1 MPANGVCMDS
11 WQRRRK
17 WFFINACIG
26 GYLYGLSFTAY
37 YPTEYYYL
45 IKMVKVDKPDI
56 YYGLCWASLYFSGI
70 LTSLLGS
77 YYTDRTKN
85 VRQIV
90 LLENVL
96 NIVGNIMYALY
107 YSPALILIGQL
118 LVGTTAARA
127 TAVTG
132 EISRIYIFNE
142 ISHKLTIMGIFGAL
156 GSLCGPCTT
165 FVFQYI
171 DFHIGHWKVN
181 IGNAIGFVMTILY
194 VMQLFL
200 NYFTVYNVSKEY
212 TVKVDEIV
220 LLDEDDDNDET
231 YNLVDFTKDR
241 RNEERTFFKKYTLAL
256 KAIMKSRH
264 IRFWYFLT
272 FITTYARALIMIVIP
287 IKLSEYLHWNE
298 IDIALLWIAALCTGI
313 IPTAITATVFSKYIE
328 DFYQF
333 LFGLLTLLLTLTF
346 LFLLPLAKDT
356 YSAAKTLAFII
367 AILLNI
373 SSFFFQ
379 IFSRSILAKFVPE
392 NIQAMSEG
400 FRHAIYEL
408 SSLVAGLTVIL
419 ASKYLSPSMLSL
431 GLIISVCLAWYIEEH
446 KSFTNITVIKVSR

>member
-1 MPANGVCMDS
+1 
-11 WQRRRK
+11 
-17 WFFINACIG
+17 
-26 GYLYGLSFTAY
+26 
-37 YPTEYYYL
+37 
-45 IKMVKVDKPDI
+45 MVKVDKSDI
-56 YYGLCWASLYFSGI
+56 YYGLCWASLYFSGM
-70 LTSLLGS
+70 LSSLLGS
-77 YYTDRTKN
+77 FYTDRTKN
-85 VRQIV
+85 VRQVV

-107 YSPALILIGQL
+107 FSPALILTGQL
-118 LVGTTAARA
+118 LVGATATRA

-132 EISRIYIFNE
+132 EISRIYKFNE
-142 ISHKLTIMGIFGAL
+142 ISHKLTITGIFGAL

-171 DFHIGHWKVN
+171 DFYIGHWKVN

-200 NYFTVYNVSKEY
+200 NSFTVYNISKEY
-212 TVKVDEIV
+212 TVKVDAIV
-220 LLDEDDDNDET
+220 LLDEDDDYGET
-231 YNLVDFTKDR
+231 GNLIDFTKDR
-241 RNEERTFFKKYTLAL
+241 RTEEPTFFKKYTLAL

-272 FITTYARALIMIVIP
+272 FIATYARALIMIVIP
-287 IKLSEYLHWNE
+287 IALSEYLHWNE

-313 IPTAITATVFSKYIE
+313 IPTAIITSILSKYFE

-333 LFGLLTLLLTLTF
+333 LFGLLALLLTLTF
-346 LFLLPLAKDT
+346 LFLLPLTKDT
-356 YSAAKTLAFII
+356 YNAAKIFAFII

-373 SSFFFQ
+373 SSFMIE

-392 NIQAMSEG
+392 NIQAISEG
-400 FRHAIYEL
+400 FRYAIYEL

-431 GLIISVCLAWYIEEH
+431 GLIISVCIAWYIGEQ
-446 KSFTNITVIKVSR
+446 KNFTVIKIRS

>member
-1 MPANGVCMDS
+1 
-11 WQRRRK
+11 
-17 WFFINACIG
+17 
-26 GYLYGLSFTAY
+26 
-37 YPTEYYYL
+37 
-45 IKMVKVDKPDI
+45 MVKVDKPDV
-56 YYGLCWASLYFSGI
+56 YYGLCWAFLYFSGI
-70 LTSLLGS
+70 LSSLLGS
-77 YYTDRTKN
+77 CYTDLTKN

-107 YSPALILIGQL
+107 YSPVMILIGQV

-132 EISRIYIFNE
+132 EISRIYKFNE
-142 ISHKLTIMGIFGAL
+142 ISHKLTTVGIFGAL

-165 FVFQYI
+165 FVIQYI
-171 DFHIGHWKVN
+171 DFDIGQWKVN
-181 IGNAIGFVMTILY
+181 IGNAIGFVMTVLY
-194 VMQLFL
+194 VIQLFL
-200 NYFTVYNVSKEY
+200 NYFTVYNISKEY
-212 TVKVDEIV
+212 TVKEDVID
-220 LLDEDDDNDET
+220 LLDEDDDYDET
-231 YNLVDFTKDR
+231 GNLVGITKDR
-241 RNEERTFFKKYTLAL
+241 RTEEPTFFKKYTLAL
-256 KAIMKSRH
+256 KVIMKNRH

-272 FITTYARALIMIVIP
+272 FIATYARALIMIVIP

-298 IDIALLWIAALCTGI
+298 IDIALLWIAALCIGI
-313 IPTAITATVFSKYIE
+313 MPTAIIATILSKYIE

-333 LFGLLTLLLTLTF
+333 LFGLLALLLTLTF

-356 YSAAKTLAFII
+356 YNTAKIFAFMI

-373 SSFFFQ
+373 SSFMFQ

-392 NIQAMSEG
+392 NIQAISEG
-400 FRHAIYEL
+400 FRYAIYEF

-431 GLIISVCLAWYIEEH
+431 GLIISVCLAWYIGEH
-446 KSFTNITVIKVSR
+446 KSFTNITVIKINRWRYD